1 MFTNNSHNHLEK
13 SNFKMA
19 LAFQREQLG
28 VQLKG
33 DTVSVPDDPKAKLM
47 YYLNCIST
55 VLELD
60 DMPSELTDFAYYYR
74 LTEVQTDVLLEL
86 CLLLKPDL
94 LNDKCIFERS
104 DLPNGAYNK
113 FLELSSIKTT
123 MVATSNVMMGGRNV
137 RVLKIMLYKP
147 IWRRINFDEPMA
159 AMARRLG
166 SRKGSRKAITSGRRQ
181 KSGGCIIS

>member
-55 VLELD
+55 V
-60 DMPSELTDFAYYYR
+60 SGLT
-74 LTEVQTDVLLEL
+74 
-86 CLLLKPDL
+86 
-94 LNDKCIFERS
+94 
-104 DLPNGAYNK
+104 
-113 FLELSSIKTT
+113 
-123 MVATSNVMMGGRNV
+123 
-137 RVLKIMLYKP
+137 
-147 IWRRINFDEPMA
+147 A
-159 AMARRLG
+159 A
-166 SRKGSRKAITSGRRQ
+166 
-181 KSGGCIIS
+181 